1 LLKPVFW
8 IKIKKM
14 LQYQKTPKSK
24 AIRIGTIAPRCQRSK
39 KNKQELGLAEK
50 EFIICPDC
58 NCVFFDKAWHHS
70 LDEDVK
76 HIRESKSLKFKIC
89 PACRMKRDRTFEG
102 ELVIELSKEK
112 PSEKKE
118 IMNIIKNS
126 DQQAQAHDPMDR
138 ILWTENKN
146 NETRV
151 FTSENQLAVRIGKKL
166 KSSFKGSVLEI
177 KHSHEEDVIRV
188 RWKH

>member
-1 LLKPVFW
+1 MPT
-8 IKIKKM
+8 
-14 LQYQKTPKSK
+14 YQNVPKSK
-24 AIRIGTIAPRCQRSK
+24 AVRTGTIAPRRQRSK
-39 KNKQELGLAEK
+39 KDEQEFGLAEK

-58 NCVFFDKAWHHS
+58 NCVFFDKAWHRS

-76 HIRESKSLKFKIC
+76 HIKESKSLKFKVC

-112 PSEKKE
+112 MGEKKE

-126 DQQAQAHDPMDR
+126 DKQAQAHDPMDR
-138 ILWTENKN
+138 ILWLEDKN
-146 NETRV
+146 NEIRI

-166 KSSFKGSVLEI
+166 KASFKGSVLEI

-188 RWKH
+188 FWKY